1 MRQNKLIVFFT
12 SAIVILLFNVQINAT
27 GGYFRHGYG
36 VKYSAMAGSG
46 VALSLSSIG
55 FATNPASLAFL
66 GTRYDINAAYFSPIR
81 SYEVIGTPSGF
92 PGTFGLVPGTVES
105 GSKGFPIP
113 SIAANWQLG
122 NYSFGLGVVANG
134 GMNTDY
140 PTATFYD
147 PTSPGTGVNLEQAI
161 IGVTFAIK
169 LNKNNAFGITGL
181 YGYQRFAAKGLL
193 SFAGFS
199 SDPAA
204 LTGNRHSISTGFGV
218 RFGYMGKLS
227 KYISIGAS
235 YQTKMSMGKFDEY
248 KGLFAEKGGFDIPAN
263 WVAGISVNASNNL
276 TLNFDVQ
283 QILYSGVKSISNP
296 MNLKTNSPMTP
307 TGAPNPNFKPLGN
320 AAGWGFGWQDIFVYK
335 FGGMYKINKDWTLMF
350 GYSYGQQP
358 IPNSEVLFNILAP
371 GVEQQHITFGF
382 TKKIGRSNE
391 FSMAI
396 MYAPNTSVTG
406 PNPLE
411 APGQQNIKIEM
422 KQFQVEFGYAFH

>member
-1 MRQNKLIVFFT
+1 MRTNKLI
-12 SAIVILLFNVQINAT
+12 SILTLFITFLLLNIQISAT
-27 GGYFRHGYG
+27 GGYLRHGYG

-46 VALSLSSIG
+46 VALSLSSLG

-66 GTRYDINAAYFSPIR
+66 GTRYDINAAYFSPSR
-81 SYEVIGTPSGF
+81 SYEIIGAPSGF
-92 PGTFGLVPGTVES
+92 PGTFGLVPGKIES
-105 GSKGFPIP
+105 DSKAFPIP
-113 SIAANWQLG
+113 SMAANWGLG
-122 NYSFGLGVVANG
+122 NFAFGLGVVANG

-161 IGVTFAIK
+161 IGLTFSIK
-169 LNKNNAFGITGL
+169 LNRDNAIGVSGL

-199 SDPAA
+199 SDPTA
-204 LTGNRHSISTGFGV
+204 LTGNRHSTSTGFGV

-227 KYISIGAS
+227 KDVSIGAS
-235 YQTKMSMGKFDEY
+235 YQTKMSMGEFDEY

-263 WVAGISVNASNNL
+263 WVAGISVNASSNL

-283 QILYSGVKSISNP
+283 QILYSGVKSIANP
-296 MNLKTNSPMTP
+296 MDLKTNSPFLP
-307 TGAPNPNFKPLGN
+307 TGAPNPNFKPLGDTD
-320 AAGWGFGWQDIFVYK
+320 GWGFGWQDIFIYK
-335 FGGMYKINKDWTLMF
+335 FGGMYKVNTDWTLMF

-358 IPNSEVLFNILAP
+358 VPESEVLFNILAP
-371 GVEQQHITFGF
+371 GVVQHHITFGF

-391 FSMAI
+391 FSMSF
-396 MYAPNTSVTG
+396 MYCPNNSVTG

-411 APGQQNIKIEM
+411 APGQQNIKLEM
-422 KQFQVEFGYAFH
+422 KEFQVEVGYAFN